1 MIARALLVLAVGLLP
16 ADDAPKDD
24 AVKKEKEKLKGTW
37 KGGEGKREAVIVIT
51 DDSMTVT
58 FKRGDKDRVYK
69 GTYKL
74 DPTQKPKALDFLV
87 NEGPDEHKGKTSL
100 QIYELDGDKLK
111 WCANEP
117 GKEGRPK
124 EFAAQGGYL
133 LIEFMREKP

>member
-1 MIARALLVLAVGLLP
+1 MLARALFVLSVGFLLA
-16 ADDAPKDD
+16 ADAQKDD

-37 KGGEGKREAVIVIT
+37 KSVDEKRQAVIVIT

-58 FKRGDKDRVYK
+58 LKAGDKDRVYK

-74 DPTQKPKALDFLV
+74 DPSQKPKTLDFMV
-87 NEGPDEHKGKTSL
+87 SEGPDEHKGKTSL

-117 GKEGRPK
+117 GKDGRPK

-133 LIEFMREKP
+133 LIELKRDKP